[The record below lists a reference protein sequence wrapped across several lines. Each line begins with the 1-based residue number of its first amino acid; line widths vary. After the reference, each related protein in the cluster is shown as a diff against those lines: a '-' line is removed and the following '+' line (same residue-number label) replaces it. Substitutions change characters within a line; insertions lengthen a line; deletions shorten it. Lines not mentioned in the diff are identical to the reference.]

1 MLSGESKV
9 VIVMVVVVVVVVV
22 DFDVVNIF
30 FNLYVNIFCMVSYSY
45 LTL

>member
-22 DFDVVNIF
+22 VDFDVIIF
-30 FNLYVNIFCMVSYSY
+30 SNLYVNIFCMVSYSY